1 MSSTVDVVMDVDADG
16 HVAVTV
22 DENSWIPRAPGAV
35 VPEVHLSRSD
45 VPWILDRLLTEH
57 GGPLQ
62 VVLHDGGRVFS
73 DTVTRDRL
81 AYLDPR
87 PTGQPEPTYTP
98 TATPADVPS
107 RPPSSL
113 VRPSAGWFEAAGY
126 APGEQVAVAVIVT
139 RFTADE
145 HGGVGFTLPA
155 ALRAMVGDVIA
166 IGEDSREVYVNQ
178 ASHEPVALRAIRDAL
193 DSPAVSDQRP
203 GPPADLDGLNHGFRR
218 RVDGPDLSR

>member
-1 MSSTVDVVMDVDADG
+1 MSSTAEVVMDVDAAG
-16 HVAVTV
+16 HVTVTI
-22 DENSWIPRAPGAV
+22 DENSWIPRTPGAA
-35 VPEVHLSRSD
+35 VPEAHLSRSD
-45 VPWILDRLLTEH
+45 VPWILDQLLTEH

-62 VVLHDGGRVFS
+62 VVLHDGGQVFS

-81 AYLDPR
+81 AYLGPQ
-87 PTGQPEPTYTP
+87 PTGHPKPTETP
-98 TATPADVPS
+98 AATPADVPS

-113 VRPSAGWFEAAGY
+113 GRPSAGWFEAGGY
-126 APGEQVAVAVIVT
+126 TPGEQVAVAVIVT

-145 HGGVGFTLPA
+145 HGGVGFTMPA

-193 DSPAVSDQRP
+193 DGPAASDQK
-203 GPPADLDGLNHGFRR
+203 
-218 RVDGPDLSR
+218 RVHQRIWPT